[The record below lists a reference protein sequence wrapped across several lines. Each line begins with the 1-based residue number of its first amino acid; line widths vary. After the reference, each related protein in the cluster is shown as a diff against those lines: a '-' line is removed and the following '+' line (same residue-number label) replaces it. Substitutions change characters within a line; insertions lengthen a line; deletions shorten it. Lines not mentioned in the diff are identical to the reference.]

1 MLVRALQKVIQGQA
15 AQCIRLVEADAQRL
29 PFPDDC
35 FQITCIAFGLRNLT
49 DMDRGLGEMIRVT
62 QPEGRVAILEFS
74 QPKHWPFGRLYRFYF
89 RRLLPL
95 VGQLLARN
103 EDSAYHYLP
112 ASVLQF
118 PDGETLAGRLR
129 QHGLTEVRWYP
140 FTFGIAT
147 LYVGR
152 KSWFP
157 LLTCWCVLH
166 AARSSS
172 APRSGPC
179 ARPDAGTPSSI
190 ESCAGLSFYEF
201 SENVE
206 LAARALLLPRRFG
219 LDAIILF
226 YDITTLP
233 VAMGLPF
240 LLRPEQG
247 PVPDRPIRTLSDVE
261 RLDSQPDPERFRH
274 VRELLQRVGRE
285 LDGQLAGDR
294 LRGLAVHRGH
304 LLHRDRQGLAEDAD
318 LRRRAAESLA
328 GTAGPADSRHGAF
341 PGDPGPR
348 RG

>member
-1 MLVRALQKVIQGQA
+1 MSQLLDRREDRIRRMFNRIAPRYDLLNHLLSLNIDRSWRQRTTRLVPPIGTSPILDVCTGTADLALAYDRAAAGHLPILGADFCRDMLVRALQKVIQGQA
-15 AQCIRLVEADAQRL
+15 AQRIRLVEADAQRL

-74 QPKHWPFGRLYRFYF
+74 QPKHWLFGRLYRFYF

-152 KSWFP
+152 KS
-157 LLTCWCVLH
+157 
-166 AARSSS
+166 
-172 APRSGPC
+172 
-179 ARPDAGTPSSI
+179 
-190 ESCAGLSFYEF
+190 
-201 SENVE
+201 
-206 LAARALLLPRRFG
+206 
-219 LDAIILF
+219 
-226 YDITTLP
+226 
-233 VAMGLPF
+233 
-240 LLRPEQG
+240 
-247 PVPDRPIRTLSDVE
+247 
-261 RLDSQPDPERFRH
+261 
-274 VRELLQRVGRE
+274 
-285 LDGQLAGDR
+285 
-294 LRGLAVHRGH
+294 
-304 LLHRDRQGLAEDAD
+304 
-318 LRRRAAESLA
+318 
-328 GTAGPADSRHGAF
+328 
-341 PGDPGPR
+341 
-348 RG
+348 